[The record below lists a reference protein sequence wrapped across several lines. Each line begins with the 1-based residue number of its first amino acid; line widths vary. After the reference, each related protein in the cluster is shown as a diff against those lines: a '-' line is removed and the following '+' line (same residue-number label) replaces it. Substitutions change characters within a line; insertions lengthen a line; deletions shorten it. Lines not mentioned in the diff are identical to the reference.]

1 MKNKNVL
8 HLTYSMGH
16 ISYMQCKG
24 LPSDDLMLRVVKGR
38 DLNGS
43 RNPRYPVSKDAQVRT
58 LLKSFNF
65 LPFFF
70 WHLVTRRQTERNLFF
85 AFLSCHLFA
94 GPRISILIPTPLN
107 AQKHTIWF
115 SEHPQQLSEHP
126 SPPYAACTRQ
136 LVHPLSLKTAL
147 PVNRPLPE
155 STPLEKHSSGTCT
168 TRS

>member
-1 MKNKNVL
+1 
-8 HLTYSMGH
+8 
-16 ISYMQCKG
+16 MQCKG

-43 RNPRYPVSKDAQVRT
+43 RNPRNPVSKDAQVRT

-65 LPFFF
+65 CLFAFGAFLLAVP
-70 WHLVTRRQTERNLFF
+70 TPNGTEPFF

-94 GPRISILIPTPLN
+94 GPSISILIPTPLN

-126 SPPYAACTRQ
+126 SPPYAACLRQ
-136 LVHPLSLKTAL
+136 LVHPLSLQTAL
-147 PVNRPLPE
+147 PVNRPHPE
-155 STPLEKHSSGTCT
+155 STLLEKHSSGTCT